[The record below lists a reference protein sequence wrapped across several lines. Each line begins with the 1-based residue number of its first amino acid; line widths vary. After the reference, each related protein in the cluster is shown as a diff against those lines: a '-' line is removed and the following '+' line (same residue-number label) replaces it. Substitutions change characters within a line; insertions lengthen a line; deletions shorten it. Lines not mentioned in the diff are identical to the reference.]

1 MNDQKIDFHY
11 SLFKN
16 KKTTEFL
23 FFLNKKTMIKKV
35 TIALFALSTLISL
48 HSCRRIIGEG
58 PVISETRSTR
68 EFSEIDFGVPAT
80 MTYIKSDVTE
90 IEIEAQRNIIDV
102 IETYVSGNEL
112 NIKVRDSRNIH
123 SHEQIRITVKA
134 PSVHG
139 FAVSGSGALQ
149 IMGGIEG
156 DQAKLRV
163 SGSGKILADK
173 INASSVEARIS
184 GSGSI
189 DALDGTANHLDL
201 SISGSGDINLL
212 PVLAKTATT
221 QTSGSGNMH
230 VNVSNDLDVHISG
243 SGDVFY
249 EGNPEVNVSIS
260 GSGRLVKVN

>member
-1 MNDQKIDFHY
+1 LSFYKSNCIF
-11 SLFKN
+11 SS
-16 KKTTEFL
+16 
-23 FFLNKKTMIKKV
+23 LNKKIIMKRFTV
-35 TIALFALSTLISL
+35 GLFSLLVLTTL
-48 HSCRRIIGEG
+48 HSCRKIIGEG
-58 PVISETRSTR
+58 PVVSETRSTR
-68 EFSEIDFGVPAT
+68 EFSEIDFGVPADI
-80 MTYIKSDVTE
+80 TYIKSDETE

-112 NIKVRDSRNIH
+112 NIKVREGRNIH

-149 IMGGIEG
+149 IIGGIEG
-156 DQAKLRV
+156 DNAKLRV
-163 SGSGKILADK
+163 SGSGKILADE
-173 INASSVEARIS
+173 INASSLEARIS

-189 DALDGTANHLDL
+189 NALDGIADHLDL
-201 SISGSGDINLL
+201 DISGSGDINLL

-230 VNVSNDLDVHISG
+230 VNVSDDLDVRISG

-260 GSGRLVKVN
+260 GSGRLIKAN